1 MKRFALVLGLVVLA
15 GACGKPSEE
24 NCRKALTNVRA
35 LLGTESPE
43 ADKEGDVRRCKGGS
57 TKKTVECAMNATS
70 IEQLQACGFFK
81 AAAKKAGDGS
91 AGSAAGAPAPAGG
104 APAPAGGAPAPAAPA
119 GGSAAPAPAGA
130 APPTEAAPAGS
141 PPAASGSAAGS
152 AK

>member
-1 MKRFALVLGLVVLA
+1 MAMKRFALVLGLVVLA
-15 GACGKPSEE
+15 SACEKPSEE
-24 NCRKALTNVRA
+24 NCRKALTNVRS
-35 LLGTESPE
+35 LLGTEAPE

-81 AAAKKAGDGS
+81 TMPKKDS
-91 AGSAAGAPAPAGG
+91 AGAPAPAGG

-119 GGSAAPAPAGA
+119 GGTPAPAGGTIA
-130 APPTEAAPAGS
+130 PAGSAPPTETAPAGS
-141 PPAASGSAAGS
+141 PPATGGSAAGS